1 MHPEETEDSATA
13 DPGQRAAWMRKA
25 LGGDRS
31 SYRALLEDIHG
42 DLVRYVRRRVHD
54 PQEVE
59 DIVQDVLLVIHRAR
73 HTYDPGRPFEPW
85 MYAIARNTTIDAGRR
100 KSTRGKREVLAE
112 ELPEV
117 VADAESSDAP
127 LLAALERLPPTQRE
141 AFSMLK
147 LEGLSVE
154 DAADRAGVSP
164 GTLRVRAHRAYRSVR
179 AFIDPTGD
187 REEG

>member
-1 MHPEETEDSATA
+1 MDFSDPQDATSTKGGA
-13 DPGQRAAWMRKA
+13 RASWMQKA
-25 LGGDRS
+25 LEGDREA
-31 SYRALLEDIHG
+31 YRLLLEDIRG

-59 DIVQDVLLVIHRAR
+59 DIVQDILLVIHRAR
-73 HTYDPGRPFEPW
+73 HSYDPTRAFEPW

-100 KSTRGKREVLAE
+100 KTTRRKREVLTE

-117 VADAESSDAP
+117 AAGAESSDAP
-127 LLAALERLPPTQRE
+127 LLAALEKLPANQRE

-147 LEGLSVE
+147 IEGLSVE
-154 DAADRAGVSP
+154 DAADRAGVTP

-179 AFIDPTGD
+179 DLIQP
-187 REEG
+187 EGEKA